1 MKEGIFLI
9 ILVSVFG
16 LLAFLVLRPY
26 LDYIIFSAILV
37 LVSFPLYKK
46 LKSKLNRYVS
56 AIILIV
62 FILLLVVVPTVFIS
76 FELFQQARG
85 VFSSIQ
91 PNIEKISEQLYLH
104 TGIDLKENIKLLNSN
119 IASYVLTNIFTLTK
133 AISKLFVGVFILLFT
148 MFYLYI
154 DGERI
159 TEWIKKITPLNK
171 KCQYYLFNHAN
182 QITQAL
188 IIGIFF
194 TALIQGVLGGI
205 GFFLVGIHNAIFW
218 GFVMMFLSVIP
229 FLGPYFVYIPASL
242 FLMYKGNILAGIG
255 LLVYSIILVSNLDNL
270 IRSRIVRFRVKIHPL
285 IIILGVV
292 GGIAVMGISGI
303 ILGPLILALFLELVK
318 VYNLEIKGKNK
329 RF

>member
-1 MKEGIFLI
+1 MKEGLFLI
-9 ILVSVFG
+9 IVVAVFC
-16 LLAFLVLRPY
+16 LLAFLVLKPY

-46 LKSKLNRYVS
+46 LKSKLNRHVS
-56 AIILIV
+56 AIIIIV
-62 FILLLVVVPTVFIS
+62 FILLLVVVPTIFVS

-85 VFSSIQ
+85 VFSSMQ
-91 PNIEKISEQLYLH
+91 PNIEKISEKLYLL
-104 TGIDLKENIKLLNSN
+104 TGIDLKENIKLLTSN
-119 IASYVLTNIFTLTK
+119 IVSYVLTNIFTLTK
-133 AISKLFVGVFILLFT
+133 VVSRIFIGVFILLFT

-159 TEWIKKITPLNK
+159 VEWIKKLMPLNK
-171 KCQYYLFNHAN
+171 KRQQHLFNHAN

-188 IIGIFF
+188 ILGIFF
-194 TALIQGVLGGI
+194 TALIQGILGGL
-205 GFFLVGIHNAIFW
+205 GFFIFGIHNAIFW
-218 GFVMMFLSVIP
+218 GVVMMFLSIIP
-229 FLGPYFVYIPASL
+229 FLGPYFVYVPASL

-270 IRSRIVRFRVKIHPL
+270 IRSRIVRFKVKIHPL

-292 GGIAVMGISGI
+292 GGIAFMGISGI

-318 VYNLEIKGKNK
+318 VYNLAKKWKE
-329 RF
+329 

>member
-1 MKEGIFLI
+1 MKEELFLI
-9 ILVSVFG
+9 ILVAVFG
-16 LLAFLVLRPY
+16 LLAFLVLKPY
-26 LDYIIFSAILV
+26 LNYIIFSVILV
-37 LVSFPLYKK
+37 IVSFPLYKK

-62 FILLLVVVPTVFIS
+62 FILLLVIVPTIFVS
-76 FELFQQARG
+76 FKLFQQVRD

-91 PNIEKISEQLYLH
+91 PNIEKISDKLYLL
-104 TGIDLKENIKLLNSN
+104 TGIDVKENIKPLSSN
-119 IASYVLTNIFTLTK
+119 IVSYVLTNIFTLTK
-133 AISKLFVGVFILLFT
+133 AISKLFIGVFILLFA

-159 TEWIKKITPLNK
+159 LEWMKKVTPLNK

-205 GFFLVGIHNAIFW
+205 GFFLFGIHNAIFW
-218 GFVMMFLSVIP
+218 GVIIMFVSIIP
-229 FLGPYFVYIPASL
+229 FLGAHFVYIPASL
-242 FLMYKGNILAGIG
+242 FLMYEGNILAGIG
-255 LLVYSIILVSNLDNL
+255 LLVYSIIVVSNLDNL
-270 IRSRIVRFRVKIHPL
+270 IRPRIVRFKVKIHPL

-292 GGIAVMGISGI
+292 GGIAFMGISGI

-318 VYNLEIKGKNK
+318 VYNLAKKGK
-329 RF
+329 